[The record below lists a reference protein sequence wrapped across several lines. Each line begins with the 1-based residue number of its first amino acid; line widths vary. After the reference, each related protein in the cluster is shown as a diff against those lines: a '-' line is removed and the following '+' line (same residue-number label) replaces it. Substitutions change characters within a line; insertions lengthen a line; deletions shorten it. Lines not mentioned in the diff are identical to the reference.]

1 MKLDLKRKAI
11 SLRQD
16 GLTYSEILKVVPVAK
31 STLSE
36 WLHSVSLAK
45 HQVQRLTEK
54 KRLGALRGAASR
66 KADRLARQ
74 TKIMNLARAEIG
86 EVSKRELWLMGTML
100 YWAEGA
106 KEKKWR
112 TGEKVQFSNSDPT
125 MVKLFL
131 IWLENCLEIPFDQ
144 IDLSLYIHESQK
156 EKIQEHKDFWILV
169 VGMRYNTSY
178 PVYYKKNKP
187 ATKRRNVGNSYHGQ
201 LRVSVRKSIDLNRKI
216 AGWVEGVCSQC
227 PVV

>member
-11 SLRQD
+11 TLRQD
-16 GLTYSEILKVVPVAK
+16 GLTYSEILQVVPVAK

-66 KADRLARQ
+66 KTDRLARQ

-100 YWAEGA
+100 YWAEGT
-106 KEKKWR
+106 KEKSWK
-112 TGEKVQFSNSDPT
+112 TGHQTAFTNSDPQ
-125 MVKLFL
+125 MIKMFINWARL
-131 IWLENCLEIPFDQ
+131 CLEIPVDE
-144 IDLSLYIHESQK
+144 LKLELYLHESHK
-156 EKIQEHKDFWILV
+156 ERQREHIFFWTETLLI
-169 VGMRYNTSY
+169 GYNTLER
-178 PVYYKKNKP
+178 VYFKKNSLSP
-187 ATKRRNVGNSYHGQ
+187 RRKNLNVNYHGQ
-201 LRVSVRKSIDLNRKI
+201 LRVTIPKSTDINRKI
-216 AGWVEGVCSQC
+216 AGWVEGVCLNC